1 MQSWFHDLS
10 DYLQRLSG
18 AGEEHGFRVHTE
30 DSDFIRFND
39 GRFRQCGSIE
49 QAKGSLRVISR
60 GRQASGTVTFT
71 GSLEEDR
78 TRLRAIHER
87 LRKLIDEIG
96 EDRLLEPLPPAFRDE
111 QRGEAALPG
120 TEEVIAAIDD
130 AAQGRDMVGHWLAG
144 PVGTGYSSSTGVR
157 RWFENQTFQLDWS
170 FVLSGDLAVKKLW
183 AGDRWQ
189 PSELRRRVEESDRQL
204 ELMAKPRIDLPRG
217 EYRAYLAPE
226 ALSQILML
234 LGWSGAFSARALRTG
249 GSSFEMLHE
258 GDRTLSPMVEI
269 EERPGSGLAPLFSSQ
284 GFDRPRCLKLL
295 DSGRAGALL
304 TSPRTAREFS
314 LESNGA
320 EPSEMP
326 TSVEMAAGEVEDD
339 QIAREVGDGLWLE
352 NLHYLNLSDRRT
364 ACTTGLTRFAAF
376 RVIDGERK
384 APIGVMRFDDSVLRL
399 LGEGLLGLTR
409 RRERLPR
416 TMTYGARQTG
426 GMEIPGAIVDGF
438 RLTL

>member
-10 DYLQRLSG
+10 DYLQQIAG
-18 AGEEHGFRVHTE
+18 AGEEHGFLIHTE
-30 DSDFIRFND
+30 ESDFIRFNN
-39 GRFRQCGSIE
+39 GRFRQCGSVE
-49 QAKGSLRVISR
+49 QRSGSLRLIEG
-60 GRQASGTVTFT
+60 GRQVTGNITFT
-71 GSLEEDR
+71 GSMEQDR
-78 TRLRAIHER
+78 PRLRRIYDR
-87 LRKLIDEIG
+87 LRLVLADLAQ
-96 EDRLLEPLPPAFRDE
+96 DRLLEPLPPAFRDE
-111 QRGEAALPG
+111 QRGAPSLPPTDEVISAIDEAAK
-120 TEEVIAAIDD
+120 
-130 AAQGRDMVGHWLAG
+130 GRDMVGHWLAG

-157 RWFENQTFQLDWS
+157 RWFENETFQLDWS
-170 FVLSGDLAVKKLW
+170 YVISGDLAVKNLW
-183 AGDRWQ
+183 AGDNWQ
-189 PSELRRRVEESDRQL
+189 RSELRRRIEEADRQL
-204 ELMAKPRIDLPRG
+204 ELMAQPRVDLPRG

-226 ALSQILML
+226 ALSQIILL

-249 GSSFEMLHE
+249 GSSFEMLHD
-258 GDRTLSPMVEI
+258 GDRTLSPMVDI

-284 GFDRPRCLKLL
+284 GFDRPGSLKLL
-295 DSGRAGALL
+295 DSGSAGALL

-326 TSVEMAAGEVEDD
+326 TSVEMAAGEIEDD
-339 QIAREVGDGLWLE
+339 QIAEQVGDGLWLE

-416 TMTYGARQTG
+416 TMTYGGRHTG